1 MTTTQI
7 PDLELYRA
15 IVEQAPDAVIFADR
29 EGTIRLWNAKA
40 EAIFGYA
47 RDEAIGCNLDL
58 IIPENLRAA
67 HWRGYNRSLAEGHT
81 KSGGT
86 AMVTRATPKLAGKLY
101 VEMAFEIIRDP
112 QQGVLGALA
121 TARDITER
129 YLADRARRSP

>member
-1 MTTTQI
+1 MMQI

-29 EGTIRLWNAKA
+29 EGAIRLWNAKA
-40 EAIFGYA
+40 EAIFGYSK
-47 RDEAIGCNLDL
+47 DEAIGRNLDL

-67 HWRGYNRSLAEGHT
+67 HWRGYNRSLAEGQT
-81 KSGGT
+81 KSGGK

-101 VEMAFEIIRDP
+101 VEMAFEIVRDP
-112 QQGVLGALA
+112 SQGVLGALA

-129 YLADRARRSP
+129 YLADRARRNP